1 MMTDQQKMDFVHK
14 QTKLALEHVQ
24 HFDAGG
30 TALGGPTATGT
41 QNAINPASQG
51 VLGGLGNFLGT
62 NNNFQATGANIQ
74 QGTNAAQLNQA
85 YTGAQGALQ
94 QAGNLNNQLT
104 PGVAQGAG
112 TQNTLTQ
119 QLQAQAL
126 GGGPQVGQAQLNQ
139 NTAQNIAQQAALAA
153 STRGAGANAGLIAQ
167 NAGAQGAATQQQAV
181 GQGAAM
187 GAQQQLASQQQ
198 LANLAAQQ
206 VGQGT
211 TATQLANQS
220 QQGEQNILQGANTAA
235 NQQAVSMQENINN
248 VNAGVAA
255 GNQNA
260 NLNTAAAIG
269 QGISSLGKS
278 AASLGGAYGG
288 QVPFAQGGM
297 ANLPPHL
304 AKMHEIY
311 HAKRFDQG
319 GAVAPSAPTSP
330 PEAPPQN
337 AKDMQKGATSG
348 ATSPSESW
356 TNLKSGLGFDQGGTV
371 SQPNSP
377 SQPLL
382 GAGGQPVDP
391 NSHEGQARK
400 NLSTFHATGGPVWQ
414 NETPA
419 TVAIDPGAP
428 VNLPQFVNMFPS
440 KQQGSAPSSK
450 PAPMPTEAPAQ
461 AQAMANAPAEAQIPI
476 GSGSSV
482 LGANPEGG
490 MMHGGG
496 AVHGAPMQKQLLKE
510 KGGKVPGKMPEKD
523 AYKNDTVSAK
533 LTPGEVVID
542 VNTLRD
548 QGKLGQMARFV
559 AKEIERKKAG
569 RKLA

>member
-1 MMTDQQKMDFVHK
+1 MLTTQQKLDFVHK

-30 TALGGPTATGT
+30 TALAGPTATGT
-41 QNAINPASQG
+41 QNAVNPASQG
-51 VLGGLGNFLGT
+51 ILGGIGGILGT

-85 YTGAQGALQ
+85 YTGAQGALG
-94 QAGNLNNQLT
+94 QANNLTNQLA
-104 PGVAQGAG
+104 PGTQQGAN

-153 STRGAGANAGLIAQ
+153 SVRGAGANAGLIAQ
-167 NAGAQGAATQQQAV
+167 NAGAQGAATQQQAA
-181 GQGAAM
+181 GQAASM

-198 LANLAAQQ
+198 LAGLAAQQ

-260 NLNTAAAIG
+260 NLNVGAGIG
-269 QGISSLGKS
+269 QAVSSLGKG
-278 AASLGGAYGG
+278 AALGSAYGG
-288 QVPFAQGGM
+288 QIGYAQGGM
-297 ANLPPHL
+297 AALPPHL

-319 GAVAPSAPTSP
+319 GIAPSAPTSP
-330 PEAPPQN
+330 PEAPSQN

-348 ATSPSESW
+348 ATSPSQSW
-356 TNLKSGLGFDQGGTV
+356 ANLKSGLGFDQGGAV
-371 SQPNSP
+371 SQPNSS

-382 GAGGQPVDP
+382 GAGGQPVAP
-391 NSHEGQARK
+391 NSAEGQARK

-419 TVAIDPGAP
+419 SVGIDPGAS
-428 VNLPQFVNMFPS
+428 VNLPQFVNMFPP
-440 KQQGSAPSSK
+440 KQQGKTAAAPTPAPLPIEAPS
-450 PAPMPTEAPAQ
+450 Q
-461 AQAMANAPAEAQIPI
+461 ALAMANAPAASQIPI

-523 AYKNDTVSAK
+523 AYKNDIVNAK

-542 VNTLRD
+542 INTLKD
-548 QGKLGQMARFV
+548 KGKLGNMARFV